1 MNAGN
6 EISRIEDELGEIV
19 ETGTVDVTTFSSNCI
34 TNITEY
40 DIEGNQLNIKNAIID
55 AEVKKY
61 VEFQND

>member
-1 MNAGN
+1 M
-6 EISRIEDELGEIV
+6 

-61 VEFQND
+61 VEFQKD